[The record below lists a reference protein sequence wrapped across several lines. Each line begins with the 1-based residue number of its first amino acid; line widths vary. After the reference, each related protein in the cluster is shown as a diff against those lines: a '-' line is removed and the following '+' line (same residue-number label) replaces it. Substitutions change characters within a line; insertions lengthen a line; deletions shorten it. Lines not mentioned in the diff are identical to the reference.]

1 MQISANLKN
10 RKNENSVTLKTE
22 NETHSIKISSKK
34 SGFGSSVN
42 GGELLF
48 LSLAVCYCND
58 LYHEAGKQGIQV
70 ESVEVE
76 VKGDFDTESYP
87 ASNII
92 YSATVKAKAKRDAII
107 ELMNLTDKVTEIQN
121 TLRAGVPVT
130 LANAEAISIK

>member
-10 RKNENSVTLKTE
+10 KKNENYVILKTE
-22 NETHSIKISSKK
+22 NNTHSIKIPPRK
-34 SGFGSSVN
+34 SGYGSGAN

-48 LSLAVCYCND
+48 LALAACYCND
-58 LYHEAGKQGIQV
+58 IYREGAKQGITI

-76 VKGDFDTESYP
+76 VKGDFDSESSP

-92 YSATVKAKAKRDAII
+92 YSAVVKAKAKRDKII

-121 TLRAGVPVT
+121 TLRTGVPVT
-130 LANAEAISIK
+130 LASAEAISI